1 MADPIILKDICKTY
15 ATPGESVHAVKD
27 ISLTVPEGSFVA
39 IMGRSGCGKST
50 LLQILGTL
58 LAPTS
63 GSYLLRG
70 QEVSGMKEKQVSAL
84 RRREIGFV
92 FQQYRLLSEY
102 SVWENICMPLC
113 LDRAKPDTDYLRDLA
128 RSCGI
133 LDKLGSY
140 PDQLSG
146 GQQQRVAIVRAM
158 AAKPSIL
165 LADEPTGNLD
175 HATGQE
181 VMNALAVCRHR
192 FRQTIVMVT
201 HDPET
206 ASYADFLWRMED
218 GRLLASG
225 SHAEDPS
232 STALS
237 DSAEIPSGTPEEVI

>member
-1 MADPIILKDICKTY
+1 MEKSIAEPIVLKNLCKTY
-15 ATPGESVHAVKD
+15 SMPGEEIHAVRD
-27 ISLTVPEGSFVA
+27 ITLTIPNREFIA

-70 QEVSGMKEKQVSAL
+70 QEVAGMNEKQVSAL

-92 FQQYRLLSEY
+92 FQQYRLIREY

-113 LDRAKPDTDYLRDLA
+113 LDRAKPDEDYIMDLA

-133 LDKLGSY
+133 SDKMGKY

-146 GQQQRVAIVRAM
+146 GEQQRVAIVRAM

-175 HATGQE
+175 YKTGKEIMYVLQ
-181 VMNALAVCRHR
+181 VCRAR
-192 FRQTIVMVT
+192 FHQTIVMVT
-201 HDPET
+201 HDRET
-206 ASYADFLWRMED
+206 ASCADQVWWMED
-218 GRLLASG
+218 GQIQPK
-225 SHAEDPS
+225 D
-232 STALS
+232 
-237 DSAEIPSGTPEEVI
+237 IKEEWEKTGHVRYEM